1 MSNYIS
7 ILEEIFKINRCA
19 HFVLANHERR
29 PVKKYLGRPYRW
41 SGTIVST
48 LSLADHI
55 ESGEVIGVIPSTV
68 NSFVVDAD
76 YKKSDHAATD
86 EDIKKTWNGCNSI
99 PLSKV

>member
-76 YKKSDHAATD
+76 YKNLIMLQLMKTL
-86 EDIKKTWNGCNSI
+86 KTWNGCNSI